1 MPGGND
7 QKAAVEEAA
16 AKKAAAEEV
25 AKKSPAEK
33 AVPKKTVAEEAAAKK
48 AAATVTR
55 PGRLPPPPPRN
66 PKEAARLKAA
76 AKQTRN
82 NAAQLKAAAEEE
94 AAKLKAAA
102 KQTRDNAAAAR
113 RLCNVSAAS
122 SLVCLAAIEEQT
134 TKQSGAD
141 QASFQL
147 SPDHRA
153 DQRIERFRK
162 VAAEEETKKVAATS
176 AAETVAV
183 TACPFGEATDDVA
196 IRLGQA
202 FKDRKQW
209 SQLEGMGL
217 KLAARA
223 QGWNLSNWKSSTAA
237 AALQEAQTPTGQAEI
252 HCNNDRH
259 IPLVLE
265 APDRLT
271 TEKAIE
277 PETKRGKIHPEL
289 GLPLAD
295 MKSLAEMTSSDC
307 ECMNAVFKKIAGSTQ
322 LAERIIKMLSDQK
335 GLSLVRV
342 TPVSQ
347 SPFYLLLQ
355 ALLLTSLYYVLPA
368 ASHSLHY
375 VSLVTTCLWSCFCIL
390 LPLTVCLT
398 RRAVSWTCLNTAF
411 RRLPAA
417 TTACYSNGQ
426 TTQQGTSWS

>member
-76 AKQTRN
+76 AKQTRD

-237 AALQEAQTPTGQAEI
+237 AALQEAQKPTGQAEI
-252 HCNNDRH
+252 PGNNDRH
-259 IPLVLE
+259 N
-265 APDRLT
+265 T
-271 TEKAIE
+271 T
-277 PETKRGKIHPEL
+277 
-289 GLPLAD
+289 
-295 MKSLAEMTSSDC
+295 